1 MKSHIKSS
9 FLEEALT
16 ATVFIMNGIEKNQLK
31 IQFKYDWDQDFIKN
45 WESEKYRKELSREE

>member
-16 ATVFIMNGIEKNQLK
+16 ATVFIMNDIEKNQLK